1 MYLATVNS
9 ADPVEIDSLDG
20 AIQFMRT
27 TIRDLY
33 NQGQLPHWRAEALD
47 VQVCNMPR
55 AGFSFTTTEGE
66 LFKVAL
72 R

>member
-1 MYLATVNS
+1 MYLATVNHK
-9 ADPVEIDSLDG
+9 DPIELDG
-20 AIQFMRT
+20 LDEAIQFMRT
-27 TIRDLY
+27 VIRDLHD
-33 NQGQLPHWRAEALD
+33 QGQLPHWRAEALD